1 MINNYKT
8 IIFDCDGVILNSN
21 RVKREAYFKVALSH
35 YGEEHA
41 TSLVQYLS
49 KNTGNPREHFFNHFL
64 KNIVSK
70 SISKKEVNQLVS
82 EVSLEIY
89 QGLMECEISQGLFD
103 LRKNSPNL
111 KWLVVSGG
119 VEKELRDVFSKRSLF
134 DLFDGGIY
142 GGPKTKDEIL
152 RFLIQENNLEPP
164 ILYLGDSKFD
174 FEAASRIN
182 IDFIFV
188 SEWSD
193 FKEWRNFC
201 KKNNILTITSLAE
214 LK

>member
-1 MINNYKT
+1 MINNFKT

-35 YGEEHA
+35 YGEKHA

-49 KNTGNPREHFFNHFL
+49 QNTGNPREHFFNYFL
-64 KNIVSK
+64 KNIVPNNTFK
-70 SISKKEVNQLVS
+70 IDVNQLIS
-82 EVSLEIY
+82 EVTLEIY
-89 QGLMECEISQGLFD
+89 QGLMECEISQGIYD
-103 LRKNSPNL
+103 LRKNTPDL

-119 VEKELRDVFSKRSLF
+119 VEKELRDVFYKRSLF

-152 RFLIQENNLEPP
+152 LSLIQENNLEFPV
-164 ILYLGDSKFD
+164 LYLGDSKYD
-174 FEAASRIN
+174 FEAANRAN

-193 FKEWRNFC
+193 FKEWQKFC
-201 KKNNILTITSLAE
+201 KKNNILTVKSLAA